1 MKLWLRSFAYYVYLF
16 LSATGL
22 TVVSM
27 LSAPLPWRRRLPI
40 ARLWC
45 RGMLWA
51 GRFICDFDY
60 VVEGRENIPS
70 TPSVIMV
77 KHTSIIEAFIQVVEF
92 PPQCWVVKRE
102 LLWIPIFGWG
112 LAPMKPIA
120 INREAGRVAVTQVIE
135 KGRERLAE
143 GIWVTIFPEGTRVE
157 PGSTKKYGVSG
168 AALAQSAGVPIVPV
182 AHNACDF
189 WPRRSFLKVPGRMR
203 FCIGP
208 PIDAGGR
215 KPKDTNVIVQGWVE
229 NKMAEISAAYRAGAS
244 GSAAGVERTT

>member
-1 MKLWLRSFAYYVYLF
+1 MMLWLRSLIYYVYLV
-16 LSATGL
+16 LSATVL
-22 TVVSM
+22 TMVAM
-27 LSAPLPWRRRLPI
+27 LSAPLPWRARLSI

-51 GRFICDFDY
+51 GRFFCDFDY
-60 VVEGRENIPS
+60 VVEGRENIPE

-92 PPQCWVVKRE
+92 PPQSWVVKRE

-112 LAPMKPIA
+112 LAAMKPIA

-135 KGRERLAE
+135 RGKERLAE

-157 PGSTKKYGVSG
+157 PGATKKYGVSG

-189 WPRRSFLKVPGRMR
+189 WPRHSFLKVPGRMR

-208 PIDAGGR
+208 PIDTGSR
-215 KPKDTNVIVQGWVE
+215 KPKDTNLVVQGWVE
-229 NKMAEISAAYRAGAS
+229 GKMAEISSAYGERGPAARDS
-244 GSAAGVERTT
+244 ERSLI